1 MSKLLQSAKGEI
13 GLWFQGQTPH
23 VFSYKQIAEALRAN
37 RDDWRLSDDIS
48 TNRLIEFLLS
58 ETDLRLVE
66 LASLNHANA
75 IAEKR
80 YVWGKVSPFQLALSI
95 KTGAYLCHATAV
107 FLHGLS
113 DQIPRRIYVNKEQ
126 SAKSSSGVLTQ
137 DAIHRAFKGR
147 QRESTFIFEV
157 GDSQAVLLW
166 GKNTGR
172 LEVTSLPYE
181 GAALDVT
188 SIERTL
194 IDIAVRPAYAGGA
207 LQVLEAYRNAL
218 GKASVGTLI
227 ATLKRMDYI
236 YPYHQ
241 LIGFYMQKA
250 GFPKSQYSR
259 LKEFGLD
266 FDFYL
271 VYGLK
276 ESDYNS
282 EWRVFVPKGMQ

>member
-1 MSKLLQSAKGEI
+1 
-13 GLWFQGQTPH
+13 
-23 VFSYKQIAEALRAN
+23 
-37 RDDWRLSDDIS
+37 
-48 TNRLIEFLLS
+48 
-58 ETDLRLVE
+58 
-66 LASLNHANA
+66 
-75 IAEKR
+75 
-80 YVWGKVSPFQLALSI
+80 
-95 KTGAYLCHATAV
+95 
-107 FLHGLS
+107 
-113 DQIPRRIYVNKEQ
+113 
-126 SAKSSSGVLTQ
+126 VLTQ
-137 DAIHRAFKGR
+137 DAIHRAFAGK

-181 GAALDVT
+181 GATLDVT

-227 ATLKRMDYI
+227 ATLKRIGYI